1 MNFILYVINLSFSFS
16 FCVGT
21 EKVMSFSVFSSNHSN
36 CPLKP
41 LASFFLLWSGSQNY
55 NNYERPHELMSCLLD
70 YRYYAPHNSISLY
83 NDNDLGSY
91 NNFHPL
97 KHVTKFCF
105 PMFLFLFSCYFVKG
119 KVPFFSQLVTFL
131 TCILNVC
138 TEYFHGV
145 LTSAKIMFVCFL
157 VSNEQFVNNK

>member
-1 MNFILYVINLSFSFS
+1 
-16 FCVGT
+16 
-21 EKVMSFSVFSSNHSN
+21 
-36 CPLKP
+36 
-41 LASFFLLWSGSQNY
+41 
-55 NNYERPHELMSCLLD
+55 MSCLLD

-145 LTSAKIMFVCFL
+145 LTSAEIMFVCFL
-157 VSNEQFVNNK
+157 VSNEQFVNNEQPDALYLFIFCVRLLWIVVEDVFSGKDSIFAQIRNGVLRDFRS